1 MEKPMYPIKHI
12 RITQKHGE
20 GTHKSC
26 FAVDEAGI
34 DGGISDVH
42 APFTGVIKKIYTADA
57 NEVWLESINKVE
69 FPDGTK
75 DYMTIMFCHD
85 NSVTS
90 LYVGKVINQGDIF
103 YQEGTKG
110 NATGNHLH
118 FECAKGKFTGSGWY
132 QDASGYW
139 SIINGKLATD
149 CLWIDDSYTIHDTRG
164 YSFKKVQQK
173 VGKPVARNEYVDQV
187 NVFDTTTIL
196 RARKAPN
203 GEVLGYMNSG
213 IYNLLERKAE
223 GDYEWL
229 KVEENVWFANSGDWC
244 EVLPKKEKPTE
255 PPTEPLPTLEELS
268 QKLHIELVEKEKE
281 LKIKDEEITILKEN
295 INELKDQNKLYTTEN
310 EQLLTENV
318 ELKKKNKEMEE
329 HIKGEPTLVFTATR
343 TDYYAIRLE
352 EGQKLYL
359 N

>member
-1 MEKPMYPIKHI
+1 MEKAMYPMKDI

-26 FAVDEAGI
+26 FAVDDAGI
-34 DGGISDVH
+34 DGGISNVY

-69 FPDGTK
+69 YPDGTK

-90 LYVGKVINQGDIF
+90 LYVGKVINQGEVF

-118 FECAKGKFTGSGWY
+118 FECAKGKFTKSGWY
-132 QDASGYW
+132 EDASGYW

-149 CLWIDDSYTIHDTRG
+149 CLWIDDSYDIKNTRG
-164 YSFKKVQQK
+164 YTFKKVQTH
-173 VGKPVARNEYVDQV
+173 VGTPVSRDENKDQV
-187 NVFDTTTIL
+187 KVFDTTTVL

-213 IYNLLERKAE
+213 IYNLLERKTE

-244 EVLPKKEKPTE
+244 EILPKKEQPVEPT
-255 PPTEPLPTLEELS
+255 TEPLPTLEELS
-268 QKLHIELVEKEKE
+268 QKLHIQLVEKEEIINNLTADVTELTNTIIDKDKE
-281 LKIKDEEITILKEN
+281 ILK
-295 INELKDQNKLYTTEN
+295 LK
-310 EQLLTENV
+310 EQLANQ
-318 ELKKKNKEMEE
+318 
-329 HIKGEPTLVFTATR
+329 PTLIFTTPK

-352 EGQKLYL
+352 EGQRIYL

>member
-1 MEKPMYPIKHI
+1 MEKAMYPMKDIK
-12 RITQKHGE
+12 ITQKHGE

-26 FAVDEAGI
+26 FAVD
-34 DGGISDVH
+34 DGGIDSGISNVY

-69 FPDGTK
+69 YPDGTK
-75 DYMTIMFCHD
+75 DYMTIMFAHD

-90 LYVGKVINQGDIF
+90 LYVGKVINQGEVF

-118 FECAKGKFTGSGWY
+118 FECAKGKFTKSGWY

-149 CLWIDDSYTIHDTRG
+149 CLWIDDTYNIINTRG
-164 YSFKKVQQK
+164 YSFKKVQTK

-213 IYNLLERKAE
+213 IYNLLERKTD

-244 EVLPKKEKPTE
+244 EVLPKKEQPTE
-255 PPTEPLPTLEELS
+255 PPVVDEDKAIIAEL
-268 QKLHIELVEKEKE
+268 EKE
-281 LKIKDEEITILKEN
+281 LNSKKEEIKLLNVRIEELEIQVESLNKVQEVVDKENDKLKE
-295 INELKDQNKLYTTEN
+295 
-310 EQLLTENV
+310 QLE
-318 ELKKKNKEMEE
+318 
-329 HIKGEPTLVFTATR
+329 GQPTLIFTSPN

-352 EGQKLYL
+352 EKQQLYL
-359 N
+359 K

>member
-1 MEKPMYPIKHI
+1 MEKAMYPMKVIK
-12 RITQKHGE
+12 ITQKHGE

-26 FAVDEAGI
+26 FAVD
-34 DGGISDVH
+34 DGGIDSGISNVY

-69 FPDGTK
+69 YPDGTK

-90 LYVGKVINQGDIF
+90 LYVGKVINQGEVF

-118 FECAKGKFTGSGWY
+118 FECAKGKFTKSGWY
-132 QDASGYW
+132 EDASGYW

-149 CLWIDDSYTIHDTRG
+149 CLWIDDTYNIINTRG
-164 YSFKKVQQK
+164 YSFKKVQTK

-244 EVLPKKEKPTE
+244 EVLPRKEQPVE
-255 PPTEPLPTLEELS
+255 PPVVDEDKVKIEELEKRIEELEFQLS
-268 QKLHIELVEKEKE
+268 QAKAVQDVIEKENDK
-281 LKIKDEEITILKEN
+281 LKEQL
-295 INELKDQNKLYTTEN
+295 EDQ
-310 EQLLTENV
+310 
-318 ELKKKNKEMEE
+318 
-329 HIKGEPTLVFTATR
+329 PTLVFTSPN

-352 EGQKLYL
+352 TEDELYMKRVI
-359 N
+359 

>member
-223 GDYEWL
+223 GNYEWL

-255 PPTEPLPTLEELS
+255 PPVVDED
-268 QKLHIELVEKEKE
+268 KVKIEQLEKE
-281 LKIKDEEITILKEN
+281 LNSKKEEIKLLNARIEELEFQLSQAKAVQEVLEKEN
-295 INELKDQNKLYTTEN
+295 AD
-310 EQLLTENV
+310 
-318 ELKKKNKEMEE
+318 LKKKLEDQPM
-329 HIKGEPTLVFTATR
+329 LVFTAPKL
-343 TDYYAIRLE
+343 DYYAIKLE
-352 EGQKLYL
+352 AKDELYIKRAI
-359 N
+359 

>member
-1 MEKPMYPIKHI
+1 MEKAMYPMKDIK
-12 RITQKHGE
+12 ITQKHGE

-26 FAVDEAGI
+26 FAVD
-34 DGGISDVH
+34 DGGLDSGISNVY

-69 FPDGTK
+69 YPDGTK

-90 LYVGKVINQGDIF
+90 LYVGKVINQGEVF

-118 FECAKGKFTGSGWY
+118 FECAKGKFTKSGWY
-132 QDASGYW
+132 EDASGYW

-149 CLWIDDSYTIHDTRG
+149 CLWIDDTYNIINTRG
-164 YSFKKVQQK
+164 YSFKKVQTK
-173 VGKPVARNEYVDQV
+173 VGKPVERNEYVDQV

-223 GDYEWL
+223 SDYEWL

-244 EVLPKKEKPTE
+244 EVLPRKEQPVE
-255 PPTEPLPTLEELS
+255 PPVVDEGKIKIEELEKRIEELEFQLS
-268 QKLHIELVEKEKE
+268 QAKAVQDVIEKENNK
-281 LKIKDEEITILKEN
+281 LKEQL
-295 INELKDQNKLYTTEN
+295 EDQ
-310 EQLLTENV
+310 
-318 ELKKKNKEMEE
+318 
-329 HIKGEPTLVFTATR
+329 PTLVFTSPR
-343 TDYYAIRLE
+343 IDYYAIRLE
-352 EGQKLYL
+352 TDDKLYMKRTI
-359 N
+359 

>member
-1 MEKPMYPIKHI
+1 MEKAMYPMKDI

-26 FAVDEAGI
+26 FAVD
-34 DGGISDVH
+34 DGGLDSGISNVY

-69 FPDGTK
+69 YPDGTK

-90 LYVGKVINQGDIF
+90 LYVGKVINQGEVF

-118 FECAKGKFTGSGWY
+118 FECAKGKFTKSGWY
-132 QDASGYW
+132 EDASGYW

-149 CLWIDDSYTIHDTRG
+149 CLWIDDTYNIINTRG
-164 YSFKKVQQK
+164 YSFKKVQTK

-196 RARKAPN
+196 RARKTPN

-213 IYNLLERKAE
+213 IYNLLERKAK

-244 EVLPKKEKPTE
+244 EVLPRKEQPVE
-255 PPTEPLPTLEELS
+255 PPVVDEDKVKIEELEKRIEELEFQLS
-268 QKLHIELVEKEKE
+268 QAKAVQEVVDKENDK
-281 LKIKDEEITILKEN
+281 LKEQLEN
-295 INELKDQNKLYTTEN
+295 QPELIFTT
-310 EQLLTENV
+310 
-318 ELKKKNKEMEE
+318 
-329 HIKGEPTLVFTATR
+329 PR

-352 EGQKLYL
+352 EQQKLYL
-359 N
+359 K

>member
-1 MEKPMYPIKHI
+1 MEKAMYPMKDI

-26 FAVDEAGI
+26 FAVDDAGI
-34 DGGISDVH
+34 DGGISNVY

-69 FPDGTK
+69 YPDGTK

-90 LYVGKVINQGDIF
+90 LYVGKVINKGEVF

-118 FECAKGKFTGSGWY
+118 FECAKGKFTKSGWY
-132 QDASGYW
+132 EDASGYW

-149 CLWIDDSYTIHDTRG
+149 CLWIDDTYNIINTRG
-164 YSFKKVQQK
+164 YSFKKVQTK

-244 EVLPKKEKPTE
+244 EVLPRKEQPVE
-255 PPTEPLPTLEELS
+255 PPVVDEDKVKIEELEKRIEELEFQLS
-268 QKLHIELVEKEKE
+268 QAKAVQDVIEKENDK
-281 LKIKDEEITILKEN
+281 LKEQL
-295 INELKDQNKLYTTEN
+295 EDQ
-310 EQLLTENV
+310 
-318 ELKKKNKEMEE
+318 
-329 HIKGEPTLVFTATR
+329 PTLVFTSPN

-352 EGQKLYL
+352 TEDELYMKRAI
-359 N
+359 

>member
-1 MEKPMYPIKHI
+1 MEKAMYPMKDI

-26 FAVDEAGI
+26 FAVDDAGI
-34 DGGISDVH
+34 DGGISNVY

-69 FPDGTK
+69 YPDGTK

-90 LYVGKVINQGDIF
+90 LYVGKVINQGEVF

-132 QDASGYW
+132 EDASGYW

-149 CLWIDDSYTIHDTRG
+149 CLWIDDTYNIIDTRG
-164 YSFKKVQQK
+164 YSFKKVQTK

-229 KVEENVWFANSGDWC
+229 KAEENIWFANSGDWC

-255 PPTEPLPTLEELS
+255 PPVVDEDKIKIEELEKRIEELEFQLS
-268 QKLHIELVEKEKE
+268 QAKAVQDVIEKENDK
-281 LKIKDEEITILKEN
+281 LKEQFEN
-295 INELKDQNKLYTTEN
+295 QPELIFTT
-310 EQLLTENV
+310 
-318 ELKKKNKEMEE
+318 
-329 HIKGEPTLVFTATR
+329 PR

-352 EGQKLYL
+352 EQQKLYL
-359 N
+359 K

>member
-1 MEKPMYPIKHI
+1 MEKAMYPMKDI

-26 FAVDEAGI
+26 FAVDDAGI
-34 DGGISDVH
+34 DGGISNVY

-69 FPDGTK
+69 YPDGTK
-75 DYMTIMFCHD
+75 DYMTIMFAHD

-90 LYVGKVINQGDIF
+90 LYVGKVINQNEVF

-118 FECAKGKFTGSGWY
+118 FECAKGKFTKSGWY

-149 CLWIDDSYTIHDTRG
+149 CLWIDDTYNIINTRG
-164 YSFKKVQQK
+164 YSFKKVQTK

-244 EVLPKKEKPTE
+244 EVLPRKEQPVE
-255 PPTEPLPTLEELS
+255 PPVVDEDKIKIEELEKRIEELEFQLSQANAVQDVIEKENNKLKEQLEDQPTL
-268 QKLHIELVEKEKE
+268 I
-281 LKIKDEEITILKEN
+281 
-295 INELKDQNKLYTTEN
+295 
-310 EQLLTENV
+310 
-318 ELKKKNKEMEE
+318 
-329 HIKGEPTLVFTATR
+329 FTSPR
-343 TDYYAIRLE
+343 IDYYAIRLE
-352 EGQKLYL
+352 TDDKLYMKRAI
-359 N
+359 

>member
-1 MEKPMYPIKHI
+1 MEKAMYPMKDI

-26 FAVDEAGI
+26 FAVDDAGI
-34 DGGISDVH
+34 DGGISNVY

-69 FPDGTK
+69 YPDGTK

-90 LYVGKVINQGDIF
+90 LYVGKVINQGEVF

-118 FECAKGKFTGSGWY
+118 FECAKGKFTKSGWY
-132 QDASGYW
+132 EDASGYW

-149 CLWIDDSYTIHDTRG
+149 CLWIDDTYNIIDTRG
-164 YSFKKVQQK
+164 YSFKKVQTK

-244 EVLPKKEKPTE
+244 EVLPKKEQPTE
-255 PPTEPLPTLEELS
+255 PSVVDEDKVKIAELEKRIEELESQLLQTKAVQDVIEKENDKLKEQLENQPTL
-268 QKLHIELVEKEKE
+268 I
-281 LKIKDEEITILKEN
+281 
-295 INELKDQNKLYTTEN
+295 
-310 EQLLTENV
+310 
-318 ELKKKNKEMEE
+318 
-329 HIKGEPTLVFTATR
+329 FTSPN

-352 EGQKLYL
+352 ENQQLYL
-359 N
+359 K

>member
-173 VGKPVARNEYVDQV
+173 IGKPVARNEYVDQV

-213 IYNLLERKAE
+213 IYNLLERKVE

-244 EVLPKKEKPTE
+244 EVLPRKEQPTE
-255 PPTEPLPTLEELS
+255 PPVVEEDKIKIEELEKRIDELEYQVSQLNAVQEVLEKENDKLKEQLEDQPTL
-268 QKLHIELVEKEKE
+268 I
-281 LKIKDEEITILKEN
+281 
-295 INELKDQNKLYTTEN
+295 
-310 EQLLTENV
+310 
-318 ELKKKNKEMEE
+318 
-329 HIKGEPTLVFTATR
+329 FTSPN

-352 EGQKLYL
+352 SKDELYIKRAI
-359 N
+359 

>member
-1 MEKPMYPIKHI
+1 MEKAMYPMKDI

-26 FAVDEAGI
+26 FAVDDAGI
-34 DGGISDVH
+34 DGGISNVY

-69 FPDGTK
+69 YPDGTK

-90 LYVGKVINQGDIF
+90 LYVGKVINQGEVF

-110 NATGNHLH
+110 NATGNHIH
-118 FECAKGKFTGSGWY
+118 FECAKGKFTRSGWY

-149 CLWIDDSYTIHDTRG
+149 CLWIDDTYNIINTRG
-164 YSFKKVQQK
+164 YSFKKVQTK

-255 PPTEPLPTLEELS
+255 PPVVDEDKIKIEEL
-268 QKLHIELVEKEKE
+268 EKE
-281 LKIKDEEITILKEN
+281 LNSKKEEIKLLNVRIEELEFQLSQAKAVQDVIEKENDKLKEQL
-295 INELKDQNKLYTTEN
+295 EDQ
-310 EQLLTENV
+310 
-318 ELKKKNKEMEE
+318 
-329 HIKGEPTLVFTATR
+329 PTLVFTSPN

-352 EGQKLYL
+352 TEDELYMKRAI
-359 N
+359 

>member
-1 MEKPMYPIKHI
+1 MEKAMYPMKDI

-26 FAVDEAGI
+26 FAVDDAGI
-34 DGGISDVH
+34 DGGISNVY

-69 FPDGTK
+69 YPDGTK

-90 LYVGKVINQGDIF
+90 LYVGKVINQGEVF

-118 FECAKGKFTGSGWY
+118 FECAKGKFTRSGWY

-149 CLWIDDSYTIHDTRG
+149 CLWIDDTYNIINTRG
-164 YSFKKVQQK
+164 YSFKKVQTK

-244 EVLPKKEKPTE
+244 EVLPRKEQPVE
-255 PPTEPLPTLEELS
+255 PPVVDEDKVKIEELEKRIEELEFQLS
-268 QKLHIELVEKEKE
+268 QAKAVQDVIEKENDK
-281 LKIKDEEITILKEN
+281 LKEQL
-295 INELKDQNKLYTTEN
+295 EDQ
-310 EQLLTENV
+310 
-318 ELKKKNKEMEE
+318 
-329 HIKGEPTLVFTATR
+329 PTLVFTSPN

-352 EGQKLYL
+352 TEDELYMKRAI
-359 N
+359 

>member
-1 MEKPMYPIKHI
+1 MEKAMYPMKDMK
-12 RITQKHGE
+12 ITQKHGE

-26 FAVDEAGI
+26 FAVDDGGL
-34 DGGISDVH
+34 DGGISNVY

-69 FPDGTK
+69 YPDGTK
-75 DYMTIMFCHD
+75 DYMTIMFAHD

-90 LYVGKVINQGDIF
+90 LYVGKVINQGEVF

-118 FECAKGKFTGSGWY
+118 FECAKGKFTKSGWY

-149 CLWIDDSYTIHDTRG
+149 CLWIDDTYNIINTRG
-164 YSFKKVQQK
+164 YSFKKVQTK

-244 EVLPKKEKPTE
+244 EVLPRKEQPVE
-255 PPTEPLPTLEELS
+255 PPVVDEDKVKIEELEKRIEELEFQLS
-268 QKLHIELVEKEKE
+268 QAKAVQDVIEKENDK
-281 LKIKDEEITILKEN
+281 LKEQL
-295 INELKDQNKLYTTEN
+295 EDQ
-310 EQLLTENV
+310 
-318 ELKKKNKEMEE
+318 
-329 HIKGEPTLVFTATR
+329 PTLVFTSPN

-352 EGQKLYL
+352 TEDELYMKRAI
-359 N
+359 

>member
-1 MEKPMYPIKHI
+1 MEKAMYPMKDI

-26 FAVDEAGI
+26 FAVDDAGI
-34 DGGISDVH
+34 DGGISNVY

-69 FPDGTK
+69 YPDGTK

-90 LYVGKVINQGDIF
+90 LYVGKVINQGEVF

-118 FECAKGKFTGSGWY
+118 FECAKGKFTKSGWY
-132 QDASGYW
+132 EDASGYW

-149 CLWIDDSYTIHDTRG
+149 CLWIDDTYNIIDTRG
-164 YSFKKVQQK
+164 YTFKKVQTK
-173 VGKPVARNEYVDQV
+173 VGNPVARNEYADQV

-255 PPTEPLPTLEELS
+255 PPVVDEDKAKIEELEKQLDLAKKEISAKQDVIIELESQINSLETTIINQEEETKKLVEELANQPTL
-268 QKLHIELVEKEKE
+268 I
-281 LKIKDEEITILKEN
+281 
-295 INELKDQNKLYTTEN
+295 
-310 EQLLTENV
+310 
-318 ELKKKNKEMEE
+318 
-329 HIKGEPTLVFTATR
+329 FTAPK

-352 EGQKLYL
+352 EKQNLYL

>member
-1 MEKPMYPIKHI
+1 MEKAMYPMKDI

-26 FAVDEAGI
+26 FAVDDAGI
-34 DGGISDVH
+34 DGGISNVY

-69 FPDGTK
+69 YPDGTK

-90 LYVGKVINQGDIF
+90 LYVGKVINQDEVF

-118 FECAKGKFTGSGWY
+118 FECAKGKFTKSGWY
-132 QDASGYW
+132 EDASGYW

-149 CLWIDDSYTIHDTRG
+149 CLWIDDTYNIINTRG
-164 YSFKKVQQK
+164 YSFKKVQTK
-173 VGKPVARNEYVDQV
+173 VGKPVARNEYADQV
-187 NVFDTTTIL
+187 NVFDTTTVL
-196 RARKAPN
+196 RARKVPN

-213 IYNLLERKAE
+213 IYNLLERKAD

-255 PPTEPLPTLEELS
+255 PPVVDEGKIKIEEL
-268 QKLHIELVEKEKE
+268 EKE
-281 LKIKDEEITILKEN
+281 LNSKKEEIKLLNARTEELEFQLSQANAIQEVLEKENDKLKEQL
-295 INELKDQNKLYTTEN
+295 EDQ
-310 EQLLTENV
+310 
-318 ELKKKNKEMEE
+318 
-329 HIKGEPTLVFTATR
+329 PTLIFTSPN

-352 EGQKLYL
+352 EKQQLYL
-359 N
+359 K